1 VVRRYQVPL
10 KYSVLILRSFARFAE
25 NEKTPRRDSDVRGEP
40 EEEEEE
46 EEEEK
51 DVQTDGGGRGTIV
64 TAVNYS
70 H

>member
-1 VVRRYQVPL
+1 VPL

-40 EEEEEE
+40 KEEEEEE
-46 EEEEK
+46 EEDEDEEK
-51 DVQTDGGGRGTIV
+51 DVQTDGGGRGSIV